1 MKKILMALCTVLACA
16 VVFAQEAA
24 PAPAPAA
31 AQTPDT
37 RRAPWPVWLA
47 FNSTKNIDVIGLRLT
62 LPYGECESVT
72 GFDIGF
78 YGRCRYFEGLQANI
92 LRNEALDIMAGIQV
106 GIYNSAGR
114 ADLTGLQV
122 GLWNEARSI
131 RGVQVGIINVADTV
145 QGVQFG
151 LINRTESMY
160 GFQIGG
166 VNVIRESELAFF
178 PILNVGFD
186 TISLY

>member
-1 MKKILMALCTVLACA
+1 MKKTLMALCAVLACA
-16 VVFAQEAA
+16 VVSAQEAA
-24 PAPAPAA
+24 PASAPVVTKA
-31 AQTPDT
+31 PDT
-37 RRAPWPVWLA
+37 RAPWPVWLA
-47 FNSTKNIDVIGLRLT
+47 FNSVEDIDVIGLRLT
-62 LPYGECESVT
+62 LPYGECEGVT
-72 GFDIGF
+72 GIDLGF
-78 YGRCRYFEGLQANI
+78 YGRCRYFEGFQLNI
-92 LRNEALDIMAGIQV
+92 LRNEALDIMAGVQV
-106 GIYNSAGR
+106 GVYNSAGR